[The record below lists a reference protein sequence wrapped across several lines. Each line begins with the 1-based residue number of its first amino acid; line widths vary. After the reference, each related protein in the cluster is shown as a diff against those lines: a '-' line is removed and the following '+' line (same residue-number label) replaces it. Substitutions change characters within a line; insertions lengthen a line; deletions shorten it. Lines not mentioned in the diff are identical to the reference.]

1 MIQIT
6 LVQIRDRLPATSG
19 RDNNTKSFGQRAQPE
34 LRKSGPLQI
43 TLTRFCSEAMQ
54 TPNEKAEKLQRGGQD
69 AYRKKQFELA
79 MKLFSQA
86 LGVSGLSATLRIRI
100 LDNRAATQEK
110 LGGDKALR
118 TALADAKMMIQLQ
131 KAGANGYLRAGKI
144 LQLQGSDKLALDL
157 YKYGLKRIATNDD
170 DGKKVSGWWKQR
182 MSVFELTKF

>member
-1 MIQIT
+1 
-6 LVQIRDRLPATSG
+6 
-19 RDNNTKSFGQRAQPE
+19 
-34 LRKSGPLQI
+34 
-43 TLTRFCSEAMQ
+43 MQ

-86 LGVSGLSATLRIRI
+86 LGVSGISATLQIRI
-100 LDNRAATQEK
+100 LDNRAAAQEK

-131 KAGANGYLRAGKI
+131 KTGANGYLRAGKI

-182 MSVFELTKF
+182 MLMFELTKV